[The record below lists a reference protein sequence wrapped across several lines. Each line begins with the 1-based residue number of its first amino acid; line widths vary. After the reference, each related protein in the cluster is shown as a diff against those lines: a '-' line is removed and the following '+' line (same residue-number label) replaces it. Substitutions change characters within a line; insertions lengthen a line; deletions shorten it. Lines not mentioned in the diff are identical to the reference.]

1 MIESSGSCLSALPI
15 GGSYTA
21 GGAAI
26 QVDLKT
32 FQRLDVH
39 AASVSTCVTAQNSLV
54 VTHVESFSCSSVGQQ
69 NEAVFSDLVIPV
81 LKFGMLYPSEI
92 VDAGEG
98 PGV

>member
-1 MIESSGSCLSALPI
+1 MIESSASCLSALTI
-15 GGSYTA
+15 GGSDTA

-39 AASVSTCVTAQNSLV
+39 AASVITCVTAQNSLV

-69 NEAVFSDLVIPV
+69 NEAVFFRSRYPCLENGDAV
-81 LKFGMLYPSEI
+81 LIG
-92 VDAGEG
+92 DRGG
-98 PGV
+98 W